1 MPKRQLDHT
10 DILILNI
17 LQNEGE
23 ITNKALSKRLGIT
36 PPTTLKR
43 VLRLKKLN
51 LLPSCHY
58 QLNKEL
64 LGYKEVF
71 LLKLSTM
78 LSETEVKLL
87 EQHLIKDSMV
97 ERLWTLRH
105 VEAIGTT
112 QYRLM
117 LRVPD
122 QMAFEAWYKKLIG
135 QFPCVIE
142 SEQAEILL
150 KDRSSLKLS
159 YKDLEH
165 LRDLES

>member
-10 DILILNI
+10 DLLILNI
-17 LQNEGE
+17 LQNEAE

-43 VLRLKKLN
+43 VLRLKDLD
-51 LLPSCHY
+51 LLPSSHY

-71 LLKLSTM
+71 LMKLSTM
-78 LSETEVKLL
+78 LSSDDVNEL
-87 EQHLIKDSMV
+87 EGQLIKDTAV

-117 LRVPD
+117 LRTKD
-122 QMAFEAWYKKLIG
+122 QHSFEEWCKNLMAK
-135 QFPCVIE
+135 FPCVLE
-142 SEQAEILL
+142 SEQVDILL
-150 KDRSSLKLS
+150 KARSSLKLS
-159 YKDLEH
+159 YKDLGQ